1 MKDDNRERS
10 DCLLE
15 RPEFSREQIFKVRNR
30 TCKETID
37 AMGSW
42 KDE

>member
-1 MKDDNRERS
+1 MTTGRDLTACWK
-10 DCLLE
+10 

-30 TCKETID
+30 KCKEKID

>member
-1 MKDDNRERS
+1 MTTRRDLTAYWKRS
-10 DCLLE
+10 
-15 RPEFSREQIFKVRNR
+15 EFSREQIFKVRSRN
-30 TCKETID
+30 CKETID